1 MCVCVRVC
9 VCVCVRVCVCVHAC
23 MLLSLKKTSCD
34 SISMNE
40 TGTTVCETILH
51 ISLHLIASFYYLSK
65 VHTQIS
71 VHELM
76 KYCCI
81 MVYCNCGDSGGGSG
95 GGGKTK
101 TEGWNRL
108 HTGCTCTML

>member
-1 MCVCVRVC
+1 MCA
-9 VCVCVRVCVCVHAC
+9 CVCVHAC
-23 MLLSLKKTSCD
+23 MWLSLKKTICD
-34 SISMNE
+34 SISVNE
-40 TGTTVCETILH
+40 TGTIVCETILH
-51 ISLHLIASFYYLSK
+51 ISLHLIASFYLSK

-71 VHELM
+71 VHEIM

-81 MVYCNCGDSGGGSG
+81 MVYCNCGDSGGGSR

-101 TEGWNRL
+101 TKGWNRL